1 MNVRRLALISVLVLA
16 APIAAQARDQ
26 WGSAQPR
33 DQWGSPSASSAYN
46 EGYTRGV
53 RAGEEDIR
61 RGQSFDFRDEGDYRR
76 ADLGYRREFGNV
88 DRYRNDFRRG
98 FEEGYRAGYRT
109 NSYVYGNGNANGRGR
124 GWNNGNGNGWGW
136 GNARYDLA
144 LSNGYS
150 DGYDEGLNDGR
161 HRHRND
167 PIAESRYRNG
177 DHGYDRAYGPKETYK
192 LRYRDCVQ
200 GRLRAGV
207 PGRVEVPQLVT
218 RRKPYARGT
227 RRERRTQERT

>member
-1 MNVRRLALISVLVLA
+1 MNARRLGLISLLVLA

-33 DQWGSPSASSAYN
+33 DQWGSRSASSAYN

-76 ADLGYRREFGNV
+76 ADLGYRREYGNI
-88 DRYRNDFRRG
+88 DWYRNDFRLG
-98 FEEGYRAGYRT
+98 FEEGYRAVYRP
-109 NSYVYGNGNANGRGR
+109 NAYGYGNGRGPGWNNGNGNGRGP
-124 GWNNGNGNGWGW
+124 GWNNGNGNGWG
-136 GNARYDLA
+136 NNRYDLA
-144 LSNGYS
+144 ISNGYS

-177 DHGYDRAYGPKETYK
+177 DHGYDRAYGPRESYK
-192 LRYRDCVQ
+192 LRYRDAFREAYEQ
-200 GRLRAGV
+200 GYLDGLRY
-207 PGRVEVPQLVT
+207 RN
-218 RRKPYARGT
+218 
-227 RRERRTQERT
+227 